1 MERMIPFFE
10 VNGKRYEIKRTRY
23 VMAEFDKRKSE
34 ISLSN
39 DEEKE
44 YVKEQDKNKLLEK
57 LSARKDELYENY
69 ITTFDEKDEELY
81 NKACVAYDKLLDEI
95 SAMENVSGKYH
106 KRILDLG
113 EQMVIESLKW
123 DKDGKQV
130 RTDKEATDLWET
142 YVNEV
147 GKTAAS
153 ELVAYTMQYLVG
165 GDEEE
170 ENPFVVQ
177 ARAKAEQTMQRK
189 QGLKRVK

>member
-10 VNGKRYEIKRTRY
+10 LNGKRYEIKRTRY

-57 LSARKDELYENY
+57 LSARKDELYETY
-69 ITTFDEKDEELY
+69 LTTFDEKDEELY

-113 EQMVIESLKW
+113 EQMIIESLKW

-130 RTDKEATDLWET
+130 RNDKEATDLWET

>member
-57 LSARKDELYENY
+57 LSARKDELYETY

-113 EQMVIESLKW
+113 EQMIIESLKW

-130 RTDKEATDLWET
+130 RNDKEATDLWET

-189 QGLKRVK
+189 QGLKRIK

>member
-1 MERMIPFFE
+1 MIPFFE

-57 LSARKDELYENY
+57 LSARKDELYETY

-113 EQMVIESLKW
+113 EQMIIESLKW

-130 RTDKEATDLWET
+130 RNDKEATDLWET

-189 QGLKRVK
+189 QGLKRIK